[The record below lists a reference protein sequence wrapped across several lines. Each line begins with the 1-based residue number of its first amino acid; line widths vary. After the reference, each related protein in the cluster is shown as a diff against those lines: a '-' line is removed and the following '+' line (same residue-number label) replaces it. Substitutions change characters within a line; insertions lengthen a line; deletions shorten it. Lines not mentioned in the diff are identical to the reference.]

1 MNTELFIPIKFRTT
15 IILSPNEINN
25 NFESLILN
33 KLRSNYESICSKY
46 GYIKKNTIKIIKR
59 SVGTLKKEHF
69 NANIYFDVICIA
81 EICNP
86 AQGSIIKCKVKAKN
100 SLGLL
105 AEGYYDNIPILQ
117 IIIPKISAGIQS
129 EINIDTINIGDEIK
143 IEVCGKKYQLF
154 DKHISIIGRA
164 IKNKN
169 EFIKNSIIND
179 DDIIPENET
188 DDKNDDEIIIHNDD
202 EESEVI
208 EEEDDD
214 ETASLII
221 KAKKGGILDDDDE
234 VEDDDEVDDDVD
246 VDDFN
251 NNDEFDEDEIHN
263 LDEYDND
270 YE

>member
-15 IILSPNEINN
+15 VILTPNEINN
-25 NFESLILN
+25 NFENLILN
-33 KLRSNYESICSKY
+33 KLRLNFESICSKY

-69 NANIYFDVICIA
+69 NANVYFDVICIA

-129 EINIDTINIGDEIK
+129 EINIDTININDEIK

-179 DDIIPENET
+179 DDIINDNENEN
-188 DDKNDDEIIIHNDD
+188 DDKIIDEDIIINPDD
-202 EESEVI
+202 ESEVV

-214 ETASLII
+214 DEIVSN
-221 KAKKGGILDDDDE
+221 KKKGGVDDEECEDEDE
-234 VEDDDEVDDDVD
+234 VEDEFEMDE
-246 VDDFN
+246 FN
-251 NNDEFDEDEIHN
+251 DEDELEGGECNDEFD
-263 LDEYDND
+263 D

>member
-15 IILSPNEINN
+15 VILTPSEINN
-25 NFESLILN
+25 NFENLILD
-33 KLRSNYESICSKY
+33 KLRINYESICSKY

-129 EINIDTINIGDEIK
+129 EINIDTININDEIK

-169 EFIKNSIIND
+169 EFIKNSIVNDD
-179 DDIIPENET
+179 DDIIPDNDT
-188 DDKNDDEIIIHNDD
+188 DDKIDEDIIINPDDESEVVEEDVDENDEITSIKKTKKGGDIDDDD
-202 EESEVI
+202 EEC

-214 ETASLII
+214 E
-221 KAKKGGILDDDDE
+221 DE
-234 VEDDDEVDDDVD
+234 FDV
-246 VDDFN
+246 
-251 NNDEFDEDEIHN
+251 DEFDEEDFEGGECI
-263 LDEYDND
+263 DEYED

>member
-15 IILSPNEINN
+15 VILTPNEINN
-25 NFESLILN
+25 NFENLILN
-33 KLRSNYESICSKY
+33 KLRINFESICSKY
-46 GYIKKNTIKIIKR
+46 GYIKKNTIKVIKR

-69 NANIYFDVICIA
+69 NANVYFDVICIA

-129 EINIDTINIGDEIK
+129 EINIDTININDEIK

-179 DDIIPENET
+179 DDIINDNENEN
-188 DDKNDDEIIIHNDD
+188 DDKIIDEDIIINPDD
-202 EESEVI
+202 ESEVV

-214 ETASLII
+214 DEIVSN
-221 KAKKGGILDDDDE
+221 KKKGGVDDE
-234 VEDDDEVDDDVD
+234 ECEDEEEPEDEFDIDEFNDEDDLEGGEC
-246 VDDFN
+246 
-251 NNDEFDEDEIHN
+251 NDEFD
-263 LDEYDND
+263 D